1 MSGVVDAVMNEIG
14 DQEIGAVAQ
23 RFGLSPD
30 EAQNAIAQA
39 LPLMVG
45 ALARNTATPD
55 GAQALHGALERDHTN
70 VDIGGLLGGLFGGA
84 QGGGGIGDV
93 LGGMLGGGQE
103 TGGRPGGAQ
112 GGGGIG
118 DVLGDMLGGGQR
130 GGAPSGGG
138 IGDVLGG
145 MLGGGQGGGAASGGG
160 IGDVLGSVLGGGQ
173 GGAAGGGI
181 GGAILGHIF
190 GSRQKQA
197 ADGLGQT
204 TGLGGGNAMQLLAM
218 LAPIVMAVLGRM
230 NRNQQLG
237 PGGLGEA
244 LGRDNERAR
253 AGGGVTGG
261 LLGAVLDRDGDGDV
275 DLSDLM
281 QVGGGL
287 LGSMARR

>member
-23 RFGLSPD
+23 RFGLSPND
-30 EAQNAIAQA
+30 AQNAIAQA

-45 ALARNTATPD
+45 ALARNTATPE
-55 GAQALHGALERDHTN
+55 GAQALHGALERDHSG

-93 LGGMLGGGQE
+93 LGGMLGGGKA
-103 TGGRPGGAQ
+103 GGAQ
-112 GGGGIG
+112 G
-118 DVLGDMLGGGQR
+118 
-130 GGAPSGGG
+130 GGG

-145 MLGGGQGGGAASGGG
+145 MLGGGQAGGAQGGGGIGDVLGGILGGGQGGGGQAGGTQGGG

-204 TGLGGGNAMQLLAM
+204 TGLGAGNALQLLAM

-244 LGRDNERAR
+244 LGRDDERAR

-287 LGSMARR
+287 IGSMARR

>member
-14 DQEIGAVAQ
+14 DQEIGAVAE
-23 RFGLSPD
+23 RFGLSPQD
-30 EAQNAIAQA
+30 AQNAIAQA

-45 ALARNTATPD
+45 ALARNSATPE
-55 GAQALHGALERDHTN
+55 GAQALHGALERDHSN

-84 QGGGGIGDV
+84 QGGGGGIGDV
-93 LGGMLGGGQE
+93 LGSVL
-103 TGGRPGGAQ
+103 GGAQ
-112 GGGGIG
+112 GGGAQGGGIG
-118 DVLGDMLGGGQR
+118 DVLGSVLGGGQR
-130 GGAPSGGG
+130 GGAQGGG
-138 IGDVLGG
+138 GLGDVLGSV
-145 MLGGGQGGGAASGGG
+145 LGGGQGGGAQGGG
-160 IGDVLGSVLGGGQ
+160 GLGDVLGSVLGGGQ

-287 LGSMARR
+287 IGSMARR